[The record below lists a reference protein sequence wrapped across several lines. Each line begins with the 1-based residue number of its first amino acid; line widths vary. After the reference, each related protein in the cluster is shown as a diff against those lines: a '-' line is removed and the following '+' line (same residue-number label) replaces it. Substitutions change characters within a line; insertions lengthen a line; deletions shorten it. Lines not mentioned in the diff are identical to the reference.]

1 MSFQDRIQTDLK
13 HAMKAKDG
21 TRVSVLRLLLAAL
34 KNRRIELIRDLAP
47 EQEMETVQRE
57 VKRRNESIE
66 MFRQGGRADL
76 VAREEAEL
84 AILRGY
90 LPQQLSADEL
100 AALVREAIAEA
111 GAASPAQAGMVMKAL
126 MPRIKGRADGK
137 LAREMVEK
145 LLAP

>member
-1 MSFQDRIQTDLK
+1 LSLQERVQKDLTD
-13 HAMKAKDG
+13 AMKAKDG

-34 KNRRIELIRDLAP
+34 KNRRIELMRDLAP
-47 EQEMETVQRE
+47 EQELEIAQRE

-90 LPQQLSADEL
+90 LPQQLSAEEL
-100 AALVREAIAEA
+100 AALVREAVAET
-111 GAASPAQAGMVMKAL
+111 GAASPAQTGMVMKLL

-137 LAREMVEK
+137 MAKEMVEK
-145 LLAP
+145 LLVP